1 MVQDFTQETLL
12 LYAYNELDP
21 PTAAHLEQRLTSD
34 PALKA
39 QLNEIRECQ
48 NILGTPQHTP
58 HDTTIQII
66 LEESGKSQLEIH

>member
-21 PTAAHLEQRLTSD
+21 LTATRLEQRLTSD
-34 PALKA
+34 PELKA

-48 NILGTPQHTP
+48 TFLGTPKHSP

>member
-21 PTAAHLEQRLTSD
+21 LMATRLEQRLMMD
-34 PALKA
+34 PDLKA

-48 NILGTPQHTP
+48 SILGTPEYAP